1 MEWVIL
7 FVASWALFA
16 ALVDMSKLKMN
27 IWCGLLA
34 VLAQLYIDFR
44 AMEHK
49 LYSVE
54 KPVAQIL
61 GSSVFFTFGPVLVIG
76 VLLAQYHP
84 RKRRMAA
91 VHVLAVSA
99 LYSAQELWLL
109 GRNAVLYTEWSFGE
123 SVVIN
128 VAVIAVLS
136 WFSMAVLGKR
146 VGDGA

>member
-7 FVASWALFA
+7 FAASWALFA
-16 ALVDMSKLKMN
+16 ALVDLSKLKTN

-34 VLAQLYIDFR
+34 IFAQLYTDFR
-44 AMEHK
+44 ATGHK
-49 LYSVE
+49 LYGVE
-54 KPVAQIL
+54 KPVAQVL
-61 GSSVFFTFGPVLVIG
+61 DSSVFFTFGPVLVIG

-84 RKRRMAA
+84 RKRWMAA
-91 VHVLAVSA
+91 AHVLAVSA

-123 SVVIN
+123 SVMIN

-136 WFSMAVLGKR
+136 WFSIAVLGKR
-146 VGDGA
+146 VGE